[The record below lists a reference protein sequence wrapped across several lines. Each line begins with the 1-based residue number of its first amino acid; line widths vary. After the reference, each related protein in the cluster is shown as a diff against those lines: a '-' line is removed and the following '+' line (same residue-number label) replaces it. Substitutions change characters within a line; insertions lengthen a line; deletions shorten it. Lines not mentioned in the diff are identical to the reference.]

1 MERFISWHY
10 WFNLRPE
17 PLTTSTFKVF
27 IAFIVL
33 LIIISA
39 YSFYLKTRSGVKNGL
54 WLKIFNFSF
63 TNSLLGIMLIFFN
76 YEIIP
81 FFTAR
86 FFLFFWIIG
95 LLVWIMFIV
104 KELKKIPGKLKENK
118 HQKEFEK
125 YLP

>member
-17 PLTTSTFKVF
+17 PLTGQSFKF
-27 IAFIVL
+27 FAAFL
-33 LIIISA
+33 LALIILGIFS
-39 YSFYLKTRSGVKNGL
+39 YYFKTRSGVRNGL
-54 WLKIFNFSF
+54 WLKLFNFSF
-63 TNSLLGIMLIFFN
+63 TNSFLGIFLIFFN

-86 FFLFFWIIG
+86 FFLAFWAIG
-95 LLVWIMFIV
+95 LLFWLANIA
-104 KELKKIPGKLKENK
+104 KESKKIPKKLEAAKKQE
-118 HQKEFEK
+118 EFKK